1 MHTLL
6 DPQILKM
13 VFILWSLWQENLTD
27 LTSFK
32 EQKEII
38 EIIISN
44 NVMVHFPNSG
54 ISML

>member
-1 MHTLL
+1 MLWYKAIQMHTLL

-32 EQKEII
+32 EQKK
-38 EIIISN
+38 
-44 NVMVHFPNSG
+44 
-54 ISML
+54 